1 MATRKLI
8 LNQEVDRLGAAGD
21 VVEVRAGYARNLLIP
36 RGLAT
41 PWSAGAQKQIDALK
55 RARQARQIA
64 DRDEA
69 LALKGR
75 IESATARIEM
85 KAGKGGRLF
94 GAVTSALV
102 AEALSTAVGT
112 QFDRRQVALPGHV
125 KAAGLHTATVRVH
138 DEIIANVRFE
148 VVGKA

>member
-21 VVEVRAGYARNLLIP
+21 VVEVKAGYARNLLIP
-36 RGLAT
+36 RGWAT
-41 PWSAGAQKQIDALK
+41 PWTPGAQKQIDALRK
-55 RARQARQIA
+55 ARQSRQIA

-69 LALKGR
+69 LALKGKL
-75 IESATARIEM
+75 ESTTARIEM

-94 GAVTSALV
+94 GAVTPALV
-102 AEALSTAVGT
+102 AEALATAVGGE
-112 QFDRRQVALPGHV
+112 FDRRQVALPGHV
-125 KAAGLHTATVRVH
+125 KTAGLHTATVRVH
-138 DEIIANVRFE
+138 DEITANAKFE

>member
-1 MATRKLI
+1 MANRKLI

-41 PWSAGAQKQIDALK
+41 PWSAGAQKQIDALRK
-55 RARQARQIA
+55 ARQARQIA

-69 LALKGR
+69 LALRGK

-85 KAGKGGRLF
+85 KSGKGGRLF
-94 GAVTSALV
+94 GAVTPALV

-112 QFDRRQVALPGHV
+112 DFDRRQVALPGHV
-125 KAAGLHTATVRVH
+125 KAAGMHTATVRVH
-138 DEIIANVRFE
+138 DEITATAKFE
-148 VVGKA
+148 VIGKA